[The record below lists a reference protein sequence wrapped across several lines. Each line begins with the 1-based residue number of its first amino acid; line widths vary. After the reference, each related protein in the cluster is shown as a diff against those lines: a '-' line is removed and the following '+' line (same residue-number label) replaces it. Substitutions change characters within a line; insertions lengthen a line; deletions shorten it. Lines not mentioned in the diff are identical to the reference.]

1 MDMTGEEFR
10 KYGYQVVDW
19 IANYLDHV
27 GELPVLSRLA
37 PGSIKDMQPDHAP
50 QQGESMEQLLAD
62 IDRVILPGVTHWN
75 HPAFFAYFAISGSAP
90 GILGEMFAAALNVNA
105 MMWRTSPAATELEEV
120 TVSWLRNLIGL
131 PDGFGGVI
139 YDTASIS
146 TLVAIAGA
154 REAVPGLRVREEG
167 LAAPQLAANV
177 AWAAGDSAAP
187 RTTPRLRLYCSEQTH
202 SSIDKAAITLGLG
215 MAGVRKVPADS
226 EFRMEPAA
234 LQQAINEDRADGWL
248 PFCVVATVGT
258 TSTTSIDPIPA
269 IADICE
275 RENLWLHVDAAYGG
289 SAAVVPEMRWVLQGA
304 ERADSL
310 VLNPHKWM
318 FVPVDLSVLFC
329 RRMNVVGRAFSLV
342 PEYLRAPGGDQAV
355 NFMDYGPQLGRRF
368 RAIKLWFVLRHY
380 GAEGLANRIRN
391 HIELAKE
398 FAGWVDASEGF
409 ERMAPTPLS
418 TVCFRA
424 RPHDLAPESSNYL
437 ESPAECEAYLE
448 TLNEALMT
456 KVNTDGKI
464 FLSHTKLN
472 GKFTLRVAI
481 GNIRTTRQHVE
492 LAWDLV
498 RTEASRLDREIRPK
512 GLCSCD

>member
-1 MDMTGEEFR
+1 MDMAGEEFR
-10 KYGYQVVDW
+10 KYGYEAVDW

-27 GELPVLSRLA
+27 GELPVLSQIA
-37 PGSIKDMQPDHAP
+37 PGSIKNNQPDHAP
-50 QQGESMEQLLAD
+50 QYGENMEQLLAD
-62 IDRVILPGVTHWN
+62 VDRVILPGVTHWN

-120 TVSWLRNLIGL
+120 TVAWLRKLIGL
-131 PDGFGGVI
+131 PDRFDGVI

-146 TLVAIAGA
+146 TLVAIAAA

-167 LAAPQLAANV
+167 LAAPLAT
-177 AWAAGDSAAP
+177 AGPGQEGSSGGLVP
-187 RTTPRLRLYCSEQTH
+187 PRLRLYCSEHTH

-215 MAGVRKVPADS
+215 QAGVRKIPTDS
-226 EFRMEPAA
+226 EFRMEPSA
-234 LQQAINEDRADGWL
+234 LQQAIKEDRASGWL

-258 TSTTSIDPIPA
+258 TSTTSIDPVPA

-275 RENLWLHVDAAYGG
+275 LESLWLHVDAAYGG
-289 SAAVVPEMRWVLQGA
+289 SAAVVPEMRWVLEGA
-304 ERADSL
+304 ERSDSM

-329 RRMNVVGRAFSLV
+329 RRMEVLGRAFSLV
-342 PEYLRAPGGDQAV
+342 PEYLRTPGADQVA

-368 RAIKLWFVLRHY
+368 RAIKLWFVLRYY
-380 GAEGLANRIRN
+380 GAEGLAQRIRN

-418 TVCFRA
+418 TVCFRS
-424 RPHDLAPESSNYL
+424 RPHELAPESSIYL
-437 ESPAECEAYLE
+437 ESPAECAAYLE
-448 TLNEALMT
+448 TLNETLMA
-456 KVNTDGKI
+456 KVNSDGKI

-472 GKFTLRVAI
+472 GKFTLRLAI

-512 GLCSCD
+512 GLRSGD